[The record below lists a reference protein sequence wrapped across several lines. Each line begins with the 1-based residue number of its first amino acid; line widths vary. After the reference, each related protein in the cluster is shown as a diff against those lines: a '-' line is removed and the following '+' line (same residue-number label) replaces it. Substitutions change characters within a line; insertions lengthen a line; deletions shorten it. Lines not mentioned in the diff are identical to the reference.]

1 MGRAFEFRKERKMK
15 RWDKMSKLFPKLSKA
30 ITLAAKEGVP
40 DPEMNAKLRAAILN
54 AKAEN
59 MPKDNIDAAIK
70 RACGKDAES
79 ISEVTFEGK
88 GANGVQYFIECA
100 TDNNTRTVANIK
112 SYFHKCGGQLL
123 QNGALEFMFT
133 RKAVFE
139 VEKRSGI
146 DVDSLELE
154 LIDFGLEDVEETDD
168 TIYLYGDYTE
178 FGNISKGLEKLG
190 VIPKKATLQRISTSP
205 IELSDEEYEKA
216 EVLIDK
222 IEDDEDVVNVFTNI
236 A

>member
-15 RWDKMSKLFPKLSKA
+15 RWDKMSKVFPKLSKA

-59 MPKDNIDAAIK
+59 MPKDNIDAALK
-70 RACGKDAES
+70 RAQGKDADS
-79 ISEVTFEGK
+79 ITEITFEGK

-100 TDNNTRTVANIK
+100 TDNNARTVANIK
-112 SYFHKCGGQLL
+112 SYFNKCGGQLL

-139 VEKRSGI
+139 IEKRDGI
-146 DVDSLELE
+146 DTDSMELE
-154 LIDFGLEDVEETDD
+154 LIDFGLEEMEQTDD
-168 TIYLYGDYTE
+168 AIYVYGDFTQ
-178 FGNISKGLEKLG
+178 FGNLSKGLEKLG
-190 VIPKKATLQRISTSP
+190 IAPKTATLQRIATSP
-205 IELSDEEYEKA
+205 TELSEEELEKA
-216 EVLIDK
+216 EVLLDK

>member
-15 RWDKMSKLFPKLSKA
+15 RWGKMSTVFPKLSKA

-70 RACGKDAES
+70 RAQGKDADS
-79 ISEVTFEGK
+79 ITEITFEGK

-112 SYFHKCGGQLL
+112 SYFNKHGGQLL
-123 QNGALEFMFT
+123 QNGALEFMFS

-139 VEKRSGI
+139 IEKRAGI
-146 DVDSLELE
+146 DVEAMELE
-154 LIDFGLEDVEETDD
+154 LIDFGLEELEQTDD
-168 TIYLYGDYTE
+168 TIYIYGDYTE
-178 FGNISKGLEKLG
+178 FGNLSKGLEKLG
-190 VIPKKATLQRISTSP
+190 IAPKTATLQRISTNP
-205 IELSDEEYEKA
+205 VELSDEEMEKT
-216 EVLIDK
+216 EVLLDK
-222 IEDDEDVVNVFTNI
+222 IDDDEDVVNVFTNI

>member
-70 RACGKDAES
+70 RACGKDADT
-79 ISEVTFEGK
+79 ITEVTFEGK
-88 GANGVQYFIECA
+88 SANGVQYFIECA
-100 TDNNTRTVANIK
+100 TDNNARTVANIK
-112 SYFHKCGGQLL
+112 SYFNKCGGHLL

-139 VEKRSGI
+139 IEKRAGI
-146 DVDSLELE
+146 DVDNLELE
-154 LIDFGLEDVEETDD
+154 LIDFGLEDLEETDD
-168 TIYLYGDYTE
+168 TIYIYGDYAQ

-190 VIPKKATLQRISTSP
+190 VVPKKATLQRISTNP
-205 IELSDEEYEKA
+205 VELSEEECEKA
-216 EVLIDK
+216 EILLDK